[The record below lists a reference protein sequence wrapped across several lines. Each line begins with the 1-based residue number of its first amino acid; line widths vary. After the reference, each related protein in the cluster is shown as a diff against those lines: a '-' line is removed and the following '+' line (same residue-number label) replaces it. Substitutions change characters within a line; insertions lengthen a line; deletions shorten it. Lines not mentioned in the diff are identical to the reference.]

1 MANCEWFYELD
12 GQRYLVLKFDGRNQT
27 EAKVGW
33 SKMDF
38 FLNFTK
44 WYSLGVK

>member
-1 MANCEWFYELD
+1 LD
-12 GQRYLVLKFDGRNQT
+12 GPRYLILKFDGKNQT

-38 FLNFTK
+38 FQKKTPQHLF
-44 WYSLGVK
+44 YVV